1 MSKFTSVLIS
11 ATFLMFAG
19 TAVASSSDV
28 TTNED
33 KMVELYSS
41 VGSLHELR
49 TRGSISSERYEELLA
64 DGLTP
69 DTRMEFKYRRL
80 ASVHAEISQAHASDS
95 TAGISDK
102 VNEQEERWQRIEN
115 GATYQ
120 YVERKRYFEDSGWKQ
135 IYFSRTLIE

>member
-19 TAVASSSDV
+19 NAVAFNSDG

-33 KMVELYSS
+33 KMVELYSAA
-41 VGSLHELR
+41 GSLHELK

-69 DTRMEFKYRRL
+69 DTRMELKYRRL
-80 ASVHAEISQAHASDS
+80 ASVHAQRS
-95 TAGISDK
+95 AGYDPESVPSVNDK
-102 VNEQEERWQRIEN
+102 PHEQEERWQRIEN

-120 YVERKRYFEDSGWKQ
+120 YVERKRYFEDSGWQ
-135 IYFSRTLIE
+135 QVYFSRTLIE